1 MHGPTLNAWSLCSVQ
16 GFLGPSH
23 HYPWPM
29 SATPGVAVTLFRALA
44 LTTRQLNAA
53 VEQRLQRTAG
63 VSLPEFEILHAL
75 QESPERRARPG
86 ELGAMLAWEKSR
98 TSHQV
103 TRMERR
109 GLLTRGDC
117 DADMR
122 GTWIELTD
130 VGARAVEAAIPAFH
144 EAVRHHLGAVAATP
158 EGETL
163 ARLVLSVGKEVSPG
177 ECNGAVVSLERSL
190 DG

>member
-1 MHGPTLNAWSLCSVQ
+1 
-16 GFLGPSH
+16 
-23 HYPWPM
+23 M
-29 SATPGVAVTLFRALA
+29 SATPGVAVTLFRALS

-75 QESPERRARPG
+75 RESPHRRARPG
-86 ELGAMLAWEKSR
+86 ELGTMLAWEKSR

-109 GLLTRGDC
+109 GLLARVEC

-122 GTWIELTD
+122 GTWVELTD
-130 VGARAVEAAIPAFH
+130 VGERAVEAAIPAFH
-144 EAVRHHLGAVAATP
+144 DAVRHHLGHVAQTP
-158 EGETL
+158 DGETL
-163 ARLVLSVGKEVSPG
+163 ARLVLSVGKEIAPG
-177 ECNGAVVSLERSL
+177 ECGAAVDSLEQQL
-190 DG
+190 DA